1 MQRKHGAV
9 PGLSRQEV
17 SQLERVGFS
26 DGRLGHGREMKDG
39 LPPPHPVTC
48 DILRSSLRFGITF
61 HTVCDRC
68 RTSTLQLPRC
78 CEGKVHFPHEV
89 RRPLQTWS

>member
-26 DGRLGHGREMKDG
+26 DGRLGRGREMKDG
-39 LPPPHPVTC
+39 LPPPHCYGGENGGFEKVS
-48 DILRSSLRFGITF
+48 SSL
-61 HTVCDRC
+61 
-68 RTSTLQLPRC
+68 
-78 CEGKVHFPHEV
+78 EGREME
-89 RRPLQTWS
+89 